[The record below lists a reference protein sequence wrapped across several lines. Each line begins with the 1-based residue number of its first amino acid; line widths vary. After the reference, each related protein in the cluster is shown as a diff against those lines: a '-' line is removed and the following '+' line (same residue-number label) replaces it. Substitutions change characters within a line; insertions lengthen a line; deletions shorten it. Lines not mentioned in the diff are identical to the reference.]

1 MSFVRAKKQFG
12 QHFLKEDGIAQAIAG
27 ALTHHGGYRSVI
39 EVGPGTGAL
48 TRHLLPRTDIDLW
61 CVELDR
67 EAAAHVLEHFPALSE
82 RLIIGDVLRLDLG
95 KLFGGPP
102 ASPAGRFAII
112 GNFPYNISTQIVF
125 QVLDH
130 RDRCTEVVGMFQ
142 KEVADRIAA
151 GPGSKVY
158 GITSVLTQ
166 AWYTVE
172 HLMNVEPEAFIPP
185 PKVRSAVIRMQ
196 RNTVDRLPCDETLFF
211 RVVKTAFNQRRKML
225 RSSLKA
231 WGNNIED
238 QLLSAGIQPTQRA
251 EEISLEGFCALARAL
266 AK

>member
-1 MSFVRAKKQFG
+1 MSFVRPKKQFG
-12 QHFLKEDGIAQAIAG
+12 QHFLKVDGIAQAIAG

-48 TRHLLPRTDIDLW
+48 TKHLLPRTDIDLW

-67 EAAAHVLEHFPALSE
+67 DAAAHVQELFPTLQE
-82 RLIIGDVLRLDLG
+82 RLIIGDVLRLDLRQR
-95 KLFGGPP
+95 FAEP
-102 ASPAGRFAII
+102 FAII

-125 QVLDH
+125 QVLEH

-172 HLMNVEPEAFIPP
+172 HLMNVEPDSFIPP
-185 PKVRSAVIRMQ
+185 PKVRSAVIRLQ
-196 RNTVDRLPCDETLFF
+196 RNAVDRLPCDEVLFF
-211 RVVKTAFNQRRKML
+211 RVVKTAFNQRRKTL
-225 RSSLKA
+225 HNALKPMPELC
-231 WGNNIED
+231 NRVPPEF
-238 QLLSAGIQPTQRA
+238 AGKRA
-251 EEISLEGFCALARAL
+251 EQLSVADFITLTQAAMG
-266 AK
+266 

>member
-67 EAAAHVLEHFPALSE
+67 EAAAHVLEHFPALNE
-82 RLIIGDVLRLDLG
+82 RLIIGDVLRLDLHQR
-95 KLFGGPP
+95 FAEP
-102 ASPAGRFAII
+102 FAII

-211 RVVKTAFNQRRKML
+211 LVVKTAFNQRRKTL
-225 RSSLKA
+225 HNALKPMPELA
-231 WGNNIED
+231 NRVPAEF
-238 QLLSAGIQPTQRA
+238 AGKRA
-251 EEISLEGFCALARAL
+251 EQLSVADFIALTQAAM
-266 AK
+266 A